1 VVVIVFDDGSPSN
14 TSFDDETVNPFTDLM
29 PALLATLLLMLVVSK
44 LFFVE
49 VMGGN
54 VDLRRVCE
62 AKQKIVVSLA
72 RSMSSRTDVS
82 NDRACNEVEFS
93 IIGLGKTIRVT
104 NEPTSQRFSFE
115 GDTIFEQ
122 NKSDLLPGG
131 QEVLRN
137 FGASIAPIQGA
148 FDELQILGHTDN
160 VGSEKFNL
168 QLGSQR
174 AMTVYDYMVG
184 PVGIDP
190 LSTLVSVSSFGFY
203 SPVGRQRDAAF
214 SSSEL
219 YFANVDDTKRR
230 NNRRIEILIKYKF
243 GRNGH

>member
-1 VVVIVFDDGSPSN
+1 MFDDGSHLN

-62 AKQKIVVSLA
+62 AKQRIVVALA
-72 RSMSSRTDVS
+72 KSMSSSTDLS
-82 NDRACNEVEFS
+82 NDRPCNDVELT
-93 IIGLGKTIRVT
+93 IVGLGKTIRIT

-122 NKSDLLPGG
+122 NRADLLPGG

-137 FGASIAPIQGA
+137 FGSSIAPIQNS
-148 FDELQILGHTDN
+148 FEEIQILGHTDN

-168 QLGSQR
+168 QLGAQR
-174 AMTVYDYMVG
+174 AMTVFDYMVG
-184 PVGIDP
+184 PVGINP

-203 SPVGRQRDAAF
+203 SPVARMRDATF
-214 SSSEL
+214 SSNDL
-219 YFANVDDTKRR
+219 YVANSDDLKRR

-243 GRNGH
+243 GRAEH